1 MGRRD
6 EVVEAAIR
14 VTAAAGVRGLTH
26 RAVDDEGGL
35 PRGTASN
42 HFRSKHELTV
52 GTLERLSEQMADLI
66 GHVDTIP
73 VADIDDVATVLG
85 TNLAISLQ
93 TRVLAAASSAFF
105 HEAIA
110 DPTLRDALVATNRRW
125 WQAIARMLR
134 DAGLTDDVDRRA
146 QCLLSYG
153 NGLVVDQL
161 ALRDPDFDALAAM
174 RLGVRGF
181 CSP

>member
-6 EVVEAAIR
+6 EVLEAAIR

-26 RAVDDEGGL
+26 RAVDDEGDL

-42 HFRSKHELTV
+42 HFRNKRALTV
-52 GTLERLSEQMADLI
+52 GTLDRLSAVMAEII
-66 GHVDTIP
+66 GHVDEIP
-73 VADIDDVATVLG
+73 IHDVDDVATVLG
-85 TNLAISLQ
+85 TNLAMSLRSQ
-93 TRVLAAASSAFF
+93 VFAAATSAFF
-105 HEAIA
+105 NEAIA
-110 DPTLRDALVATNRRW
+110 DPSLHDTIVATNRLW

-134 DAGLTDDVDRRA
+134 DAGVTGDVELRA

-161 ALRDPDFDALAAM
+161 AIRDPAFDAVAAM

-181 CSP
+181 CS

>member
-6 EVVEAAIR
+6 DVLEAAIR

-26 RAVDDEGGL
+26 RAVDEEGAL
-35 PRGTASN
+35 PRGTSSN
-42 HFRSKHELTV
+42 YFRSKHALTL
-52 GTLERLSEQMADLI
+52 GTLDRLATVMAEII
-66 GHVDTIP
+66 GHVDEIP
-73 VADIDDVATVLG
+73 IHDVDDVAQVLG
-85 TNLAISLQ
+85 TNLAMSLQ
-93 TRVLAAASSAFF
+93 SNVFAAAISSMFN
-105 HEAIA
+105 EAIA
-110 DPTLRDALVATNRRW
+110 DPSLHETIVATNRLW

-134 DAGLTDDVDRRA
+134 DAGITDDVELRA

-161 ALRDPDFDALAAM
+161 ALRDAQFDAVAAM
-174 RLGVRGF
+174 RLGIRGF

>member
-6 EVVEAAIR
+6 DVLEAAIR

-42 HFRSKHELTV
+42 HFRSKHALTV
-52 GTLERLSEQMADLI
+52 GALERLSEQMTEII
-66 GHVDTIP
+66 GHVDEIP
-73 VADIDDVATVLG
+73 IHDIDDVAAVLG
-85 TNLAISLQ
+85 TNVAMSLES
-93 TRVLAAASSAFF
+93 RVLSAATAAFF
-105 HEAIA
+105 NEANA
-110 DPTLRDALVATNRRW
+110 DPSLHDTVVATNRMW

-134 DAGLTDDVDRRA
+134 DAGLTEDVDLRA

-161 ALRDPDFDALAAM
+161 ALRDPTFDAITAM

-181 CSP
+181 CA